1 MRKAQAC
8 DLGAIEHHLK
18 RSFATTMFLR
28 SNFLNY
34 GIDGASRYCMD
45 VFFDGEAG
53 IEGGLCAI
61 TRSGYLL
68 AHVDPSQHRLWVEFA
83 HALKGREVL
92 GMTGDQEQISA
103 LFNALGAENAGFK
116 IDDVQRLYAVS
127 LDRVPVFDGVE
138 LRAPEPDMIE
148 QLSHWRLA
156 SNIEA
161 LGERETV
168 SALAEARAQINLLQ
182 TEDRLRVLLSNG
194 EVVAMTAFNAT
205 LPDCVQIGGVFTPPA
220 ERSKGYARRA
230 VALHLAE
237 ARRNGVEKAV
247 LFAANLAACRAYEA
261 IGFEQVGHNRVALF
275 SNPFKVDA

>member
-18 RSFATTMFLR
+18 QSFATTMFLR
-28 SNFLNY
+28 SNLLNY

-116 IDDVQRLYAVS
+116 IDDVQLLYAVS
-127 LDRVPVFDGVE
+127 LDRVPVFDDVE

-156 SNIEA
+156 SNI
-161 LGERETV
+161 
-168 SALAEARAQINLLQ
+168 
-182 TEDRLRVLLSNG
+182 
-194 EVVAMTAFNAT
+194 
-205 LPDCVQIGGVFTPPA
+205 
-220 ERSKGYARRA
+220 
-230 VALHLAE
+230 
-237 ARRNGVEKAV
+237 
-247 LFAANLAACRAYEA
+247 
-261 IGFEQVGHNRVALF
+261 
-275 SNPFKVDA
+275 